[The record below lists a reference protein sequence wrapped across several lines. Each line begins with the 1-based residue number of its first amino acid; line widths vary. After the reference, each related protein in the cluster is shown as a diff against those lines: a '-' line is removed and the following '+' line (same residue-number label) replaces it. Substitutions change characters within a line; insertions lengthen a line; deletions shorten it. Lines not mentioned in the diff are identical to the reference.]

1 MVTPIQSTIET
12 EGMTE
17 KKQRGGAGRG
27 QGRKVVGADRGG
39 VVPVPV
45 SLFRDQAEW
54 LSRKKNKSAVI
65 RDLIDEAMNGKI
77 DER

>member
-1 MVTPIQSTIET
+1 MVVKT
-12 EGMTE
+12 
-17 KKQRGGAGRG
+17 KRGGPNRN

-45 SLFRDQAEW
+45 SIFRDQAEW
-54 LSRKKNKSAVI
+54 LSRKKNKSAII
-65 RDLIDEAMNGKI
+65 RDLIDEAMKGEI